1 MVKIKVKDVT
11 VTYGSIKAL
20 ENITFELREG
30 EVTGIIGPNGAGKTT
45 LLKTLARL
53 LKPIKGVIYI
63 NGRNLWSLKPSEKAK
78 IIAYQG
84 PEEPQWSH
92 AKVLDYMLTARYPH
106 ARGFME
112 SHRDIEKIEESLK
125 IVHALH
131 LASRRLNQLSSGE
144 LQRILIARLLVQEAK
159 VILVDEPTSHLDLY
173 YQLEILQLLKDI
185 TRNKRLVTVITL
197 HDLQLASMYCDKL
210 ILLNR
215 GVVEAIGKPNEVLTP
230 ENIAKTYN
238 VEVEVIKHPHGRLLI
253 IPLKLRKT

>member
-11 VTYGSIKAL
+11 VTYGSIRAL
-20 ENITFELREG
+20 EDVTFELKEG

-53 LKPIKGVIYI
+53 LKPVKGVIYI

-106 ARGFME
+106 TRGFME
-112 SHRDIEKIEESLK
+112 SYRDIEKIEESLK

-144 LQRILIARLLVQEAK
+144 LQRILIARLLAQEAK
-159 VILVDEPTSHLDLY
+159 IILVDEPTSHLDLY
-173 YQLEILQLLKDI
+173 YQLEILQLLKNI

-215 GVVEAIGKPNEVLTP
+215 GAVEAIGKPDEVLTP

-238 VEVEVIKHPHGRLLI
+238 VEVEVIRHPHGRLLI